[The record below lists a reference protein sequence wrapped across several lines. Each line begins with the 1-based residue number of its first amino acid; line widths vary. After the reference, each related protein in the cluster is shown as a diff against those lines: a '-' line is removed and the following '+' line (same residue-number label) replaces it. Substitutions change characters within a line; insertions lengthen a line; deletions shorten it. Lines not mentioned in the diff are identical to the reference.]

1 MSMVSHCG
9 GSKNL
14 QAVTDNYQAL
24 IGLGFTSE
32 QVVRMVSHSGGSKNL
47 QAVTDNYQALKDI
60 GFTSAQ
66 IVSMV
71 SNHGG
76 SKNLVSVTEG
86 YEALSKVWSRE
97 LIVDLVSQD
106 GGSKRIYDQLKLL
119 DAANALVAL
128 WPVIDPEIDSVRVEE
143 RSYSYGMM

>member
-1 MSMVSHCG
+1 MRMVSHIG

-14 QAVTDNYQAL
+14 QAVTENFEPLKD
-24 IGLGFTSE
+24 LGFTSE
-32 QVVRMVSHSGGSKNL
+32 QIVRMVSH
-47 QAVTDNYQALKDI
+47 D
-60 GFTSAQ
+60 
-66 IVSMV
+66 
-71 SNHGG
+71 GG
-76 SKNLVSVTEG
+76 SKNLVSVTKG

-97 LIVDLVSQD
+97 LIIGLVSQD

-128 WPVIDPEIDSVRVEE
+128 WKAIDPEIDSVKVEE